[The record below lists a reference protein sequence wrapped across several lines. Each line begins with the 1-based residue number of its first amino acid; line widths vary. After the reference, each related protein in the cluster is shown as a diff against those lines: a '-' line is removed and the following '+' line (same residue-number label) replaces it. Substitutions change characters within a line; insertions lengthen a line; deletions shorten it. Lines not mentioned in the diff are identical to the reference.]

1 MSYFALKIIISVTL
15 ILLISEI
22 GKHSSLWGAILASL
36 PLTSI
41 LAMLWLYAET
51 KDVAAVV
58 QLSNSIFWLVLPSL
72 VLLITLPLLIQLQ
85 LNFYLALSLA
95 SLFTIIA
102 YFLMIW
108 LLNYFGIRL

>member
-1 MSYFALKIIISVTL
+1 MIYLALKLILSATL

-22 GKHSSLWGAILASL
+22 GKHSSLWGAIFASL

-51 KDVAAVV
+51 QDVSVVV

-72 VLLITLPLLIQLQ
+72 VLFISLPVLIQFQ
-85 LNFYLALSLA
+85 LNFYLALALST
-95 SLFTIIA
+95 LFTIIA
-102 YFLMIW
+102 YFIMIW
-108 LLNYFGIRL
+108 LLTRFGVHL

>member
-1 MSYFALKIIISVTL
+1 MSYFALKIIISVAL

-22 GKHSSLWGAILASL
+22 GKYSSLWGAVFASL

-41 LAMLWLYAET
+41 LAMLWLYSET
-51 KDVAAVV
+51 KDIAAVM

-72 VLLITLPLLIQLQ
+72 SLFITLPLLVQLQ

-102 YFLMIW
+102 YLWMIW
-108 LLNYFGIRL
+108 LLTHFGIRL

>member
-1 MSYFALKIIISVTL
+1 MSYLALKILISVTL

-22 GKHSSLWGAILASL
+22 SKYSSLWGAIFASL

-51 KDVAAVV
+51 KDVAAVM

-72 VLLITLPLLIQLQ
+72 VLFITLPLLIQWQ
-85 LNFYLALSLA
+85 LNLYLALSLA

-102 YFLMIW
+102 YFSMIW
-108 LLNYFGIRL
+108 LLLHLGIRL